1 MSILNISKE
10 EKLEVL
16 LRLLKSNENFDT
28 ACSKSGLNKTDAK
41 TLLAQ

>member
-1 MSILNISKE
+1 MSIRNITKE

-16 LRLLKSNENFDT
+16 IRLLKSNENFEN
-28 ACSKSGLNKTDAK
+28 ACSKSGLSSQIAK